1 MDKNQPQD
9 INELVD
15 ALKRYV
21 DQLNETL
28 INDIPKEIR
37 EANKQYRDLLHLA
50 GELNARLAKP

>member
-1 MDKNQPQD
+1 MDKKQPED

-37 EANKQYRDLLHLA
+37 ETNKQYRDLIHLA
-50 GELNARLAKP
+50 GELNARLSKP